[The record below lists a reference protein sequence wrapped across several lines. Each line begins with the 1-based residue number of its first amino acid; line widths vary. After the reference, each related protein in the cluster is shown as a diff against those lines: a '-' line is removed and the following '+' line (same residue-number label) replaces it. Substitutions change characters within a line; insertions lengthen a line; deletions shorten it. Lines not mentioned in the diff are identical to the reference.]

1 MKISLTY
8 HHTYSSFPSRRN
20 AATACLITT
29 VFFFSFPKGQ
39 EISKAVL
46 FETPLSK
53 KQTKFALL
61 LSSKMDQIIY
71 ITDVKTVA
79 SAGS

>member
-39 EISKAVL
+39 EISKAV
-46 FETPLSK
+46 ETPLSK